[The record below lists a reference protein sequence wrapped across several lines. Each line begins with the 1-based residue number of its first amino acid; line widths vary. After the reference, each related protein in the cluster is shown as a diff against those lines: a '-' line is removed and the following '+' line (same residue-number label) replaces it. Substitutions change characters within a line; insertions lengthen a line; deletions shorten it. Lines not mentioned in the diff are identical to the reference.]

1 MKNIIAISVMLILL
15 FSQSI
20 LAQLTVKDQEP
31 SPNTLLQVND
41 EGDYCSILI
50 TPSTSYIVDPD
61 QKLYN
66 YMGKLMWNGLELGSS
81 FTAAGWTYD
90 GTNILTSTVND
101 KVGIGMSTAPN
112 VKLSLG
118 TDFAAKKLA
127 IWDGTNDFY
136 GFGSPFGRMAIYTSN
151 NERMSILSNG
161 NIGIGTT
168 TPGANL
174 EVNGTVKVGSSGIKF
189 SEIIELTGTTG
200 TSRTEIS
207 YPIGYTKANTRI
219 ISYQV
224 VDFTGPNWVTGFDG
238 LWVALDDSVIKLGHE
253 SSVFNG
259 QPYRLILMKV
269 E

>member
-1 MKNIIAISVMLILL
+1 MKNIIALFVMLLL
-15 FSQSI
+15 FIPSSI
-20 LAQLTVKDQEP
+20 LAQLTVKDQE
-31 SPNTLLQVND
+31 STPNTLLQVND

-50 TPSTSYIVDPD
+50 TPSTSYLVDPD

-66 YMGKLMWNGLELGSS
+66 YKGKLMWDGLELGSS

-101 KVGIGMSTAPN
+101 KVGIGMTSAPS

-118 TDFAAKKLA
+118 ANIAPKKLA
-127 IWDGTNDFY
+127 LFDAPGDFY
-136 GFGSPFGRMAIYTSN
+136 GFGVDWGRITFYTN
-151 NERMSILSNG
+151 NTEKMTIKDNG
-161 NIGIGTT
+161 NVGIGTT
-168 TPGANL
+168 NPNAKL
-174 EVNGTVKVGSSGIKF
+174 DVNGSVKIGTNGIVF

-200 TSRTEIS
+200 TNRTEIS
-207 YPIGYTKANTRI
+207 YPSGYNKTNTRI

-224 VDFTGPNWVTGFDG
+224 VDLTGPNWVTGFDG

-253 SSVFNG
+253 SSIFNS
-259 QPYRLILMKV
+259 QSYRLMLMKV